1 MYDQFAA
8 DYDRFVNWTNR
19 LAFEI
24 PFLEEQLNNIAHPAD
39 RPLQVLETACGTA
52 MHSVGLARL
61 GFEMSAADIS
71 PQMVEKARLNASA
84 SGVNVKVKTAGFG
97 SLAETFGKASFD
109 AILCMGNSLPHLLSK
124 EAVEAALQ
132 DFAACL
138 RPGGWLL
145 IQNRN
150 FDAVVNGHQR
160 WMEPQSHSEGE
171 NEWVFFL
178 YYDFL
183 PNGLIDFNEIT
194 SKKDAQ
200 GQRTTSIGT
209 TQLRPQLQ
217 KELTTLLADSGFDS
231 IRSFGS
237 MQGDL
242 FIPLSSGNL
251 ILTANKQK

>member
-19 LAFEI
+19 LAFEL
-24 PFLEEQLNNIAHPAD
+24 PFIEAQLNKLSHPTD

-61 GFEMSAADIS
+61 GFQMSAADLNA
-71 PQMVEKARLNASA
+71 QMVEKARLNASA
-84 SGVNVKVKTAGFG
+84 AGVDLKVKTAGFG
-97 SLAETFGKASFD
+97 SLAETFGKESFD
-109 AILCMGNSLPHLLSK
+109 AILCMGNSLPHLLSANEVK
-124 EAVEAALQ
+124 QALQ

-160 WMEPQSHSEGE
+160 WMEPQAHSEAG

-183 PNGLIDFNEIT
+183 AEDLIDFNVVT
-194 SKKDAQ
+194 SKKDARNQ
-200 GQRTTSIGT
+200 HSTSIGT

-217 KELTTLLADSGFDS
+217 KELALLLGDSGFES
-231 IRSFGS
+231 IHSYGS

-242 FIPLSSGNL
+242 FIPLNSGNL
-251 ILTANKQK
+251 ILTAIKRQ

>member
-24 PFLEEQLNNIAHPAD
+24 PFLEDQLNKIPHPAD

-61 GFEMSAADIS
+61 GFQMSGADLS
-71 PQMVEKARLNASA
+71 AQMVEKAHLNASA
-84 SGVNVKVKTAGFG
+84 AGVELKVKAAGFG
-97 SLAETFGKASFD
+97 SLAETFGKESFD
-109 AILCMGNSLPHLLSK
+109 AVLCMGNSLPHLLNEMDVK
-124 EAVEAALQ
+124 TALQ

-150 FDAVVNGHQR
+150 FDAVVNGRQR
-160 WMEPQSHSEGE
+160 WMEPQAHSEAG

-183 PNGLIDFNEIT
+183 ADGLIDFNVVT
-194 SKKDAQ
+194 SKKEAS
-200 GQRTTSIGT
+200 GQRSTSIGT

-217 KELTTLLADSGFDS
+217 KELAALLADSGFES

-242 FIPLSSGNL
+242 FVPLNSGNL
-251 ILTANKQK
+251 ILTASKKK